1 MPMDLL
7 SGIMLPKH
15 LLIKRLQERMPGA
28 IEELPEHLRA
38 RLVARGIETP
48 NRIHVSSRH
57 IALTRG
63 SAPLR
68 SEVDVTCMSV
78 TEAHS
83 FLVGAGLCLN
93 KTEFD
98 NLFEHFNPNLD
109 SGEDKCDMV
118 KFTQEVSTLPP
129 GAEPVRRN
137 YEFEHPVSPYTHH
150 LSLSGVSHTEF
161 GVQDRPFPAHWGVP
175 PNHTMKGHM
184 GVVRNLPDGY
194 GKGNGPMENWVKIH
208 VDHDRGPRPTRTAGS
223 PSRLETTRSAATRP
237 WRQRQSL
244 ARTRISLALSHPA
257 SPFGARINRRCREG
271 SEEFHLLRLRD
282 VSTEYTVECLIVC
295 VRGY

>member
-38 RLVARGIETP
+38 RLVARRIETP

-129 GAEPVRRN
+129 GAEPVWRN
-137 YEFEHPVSPYTHH
+137 YEFEHPESPYTHH

-208 VDHDRGPRPTRTAGS
+208 VDHDR
-223 PSRLETTRSAATRP
+223 ETKTDTHGRKP
-237 WRQRQSL
+237 F
-244 ARTRISLALSHPA
+244 
-257 SPFGARINRRCREG
+257 PFGNYSLGCNPALAPAPKFG
-271 SEEFHLLRLRD
+271 SHAD
-282 VSTEYTVECLIVC
+282 
-295 VRGY
+295 